1 MAESQSPFPYTP
13 LNARCLEAQLSSRRF
28 FTYLKKAGHNQ
39 AYAFEL
45 YLYNARLAKAF
56 LFPLHI
62 VEIVLRNGVDEIL
75 CSAYGERWPMDSAFL
90 ALLTT
95 QSQTTLSKAKARA
108 SKQGTIQKDDV
119 VSRLT
124 FDFWSNLFRAEYD
137 RSLWQTNIK
146 RLFPEKPDIT
156 RASLQQLV
164 YQINQLRNR
173 IAHHEPIFG
182 RDISG
187 SYKQIIEVVSYRCKT
202 SEAWLRSHSTVHQV
216 LRSKPSAERR
226 ALQISVPYDRDIAV
240 LNEEPGAP
248 GFTDPSSCEARY
260 LIIVD
265 QDGTP
270 KGVIDK
276 ATLMPK

>member
-75 CSAYGERWPMDSAFL
+75 CSAYGERWPMDSTFL
-90 ALLTT
+90 SLLTP
-95 QSQTTLSKAKARA
+95 QSQTSLNKAKARA

-182 RDISG
+182 RNVSG

-216 LRSKPSAERR
+216 LRSKPPAERK
-226 ALQISVPYDRDIAV
+226 ASQMLVPYDTDIAI
-240 LNEEPGAP
+240 LMDKTDTPGLAEVS
-248 GFTDPSSCEARY
+248 DCQARY
-260 LIIVD
+260 LIIVGK
-265 QDGTP
+265 DGAP
-270 KGVIDK
+270 KGVIDRT
-276 ATLMPK
+276 TLALK